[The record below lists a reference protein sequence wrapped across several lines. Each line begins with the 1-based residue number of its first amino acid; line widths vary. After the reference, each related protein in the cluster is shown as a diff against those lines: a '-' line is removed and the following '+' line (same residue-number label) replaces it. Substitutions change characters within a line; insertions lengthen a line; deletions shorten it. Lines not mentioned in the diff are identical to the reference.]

1 MNKKSDQPT
10 NVPAELLQ
18 REKPVYID
26 GGWHVGGGTSPLSFV
41 DPSKATTFAKLVPGS
56 VEQVALAA
64 EAAARAF
71 ATWRAT
77 AGSERARYLR
87 AIASAL
93 ATRKPDL
100 VALQMLNNGKPRFE
114 AEIDLD
120 DAVATFEYY
129 AGLAEKI
136 DEQQGQTVDLGH
148 AALSGSTQFEPLGPV
163 GLIVAWNF
171 PMVTTAWKVAP
182 ALAAGCT
189 AVLKPSEF
197 TTLAELVYG
206 DIASEIGL
214 PPGVLN
220 ILPGGGDVGAA
231 LCADRR
237 VRKISFTGSNATGS
251 RVMAAAA
258 SRIVPVS
265 LELGGK
271 SPIIILEDADIEQAV
286 EIACA
291 GIFFNC
297 GQMCSATS
305 RLIVAASI
313 ADKFSAA
320 MVAKAKLL
328 TAGGPDNPDTQMG
341 PLTTREQFEKVT
353 SVMSKARRDG
363 LNCITG
369 GTIDSTLGGFFVQ
382 PTIYRD
388 VPTDHPIW
396 RDEIFGPVLAIR
408 SFKTVDEAVALAN
421 DTDFGLAATVV
432 GSDKDAAAAVA
443 GRIDAGHVWINT
455 PQLIFPNTAW
465 GGFKASGIGREL
477 GPWGLAAYRGVKHM
491 TRAA

>member
-1 MNKKSDQPT
+1 MTTNSYQPT
-10 NVPAELLQ
+10 NVPAYLLQ
-18 REKPVYID
+18 RDKAVYID
-26 GGWHVGGGTSPLSFV
+26 GGWHVGGGTSPLACV
-41 DPSKATTFAKLVPGS
+41 DPSRAKTFNSLIPGS
-56 VEQVALAA
+56 VDQVALAA

-71 ATWRAT
+71 TTWRAT
-77 AGSERARYLR
+77 AGAERSRYLR
-87 AIASAL
+87 AIASGL
-93 ATRKPDL
+93 SKRKPDL

-114 AEIDLD
+114 AEIDVD

-136 DEQQGQTVDLGH
+136 DGQQGQTVDLGDPD
-148 AALSGSTQFEPLGPV
+148 LLGNTQFEPLGPV

-206 DIASEIGL
+206 DIASEINL

-220 ILPGGGDVGAA
+220 ILPGRGDVGAA

-237 VRKISFTGSNATGS
+237 IRKISFTGSNATGT

-258 SRIVPVS
+258 GRIVPVS

-271 SPIIILEDADIEQAV
+271 SPIVILEDADIEQAV
-286 EIACA
+286 AIASA

-313 ADKFSAA
+313 ADEFTTA
-320 MVAKAKLL
+320 MIANTKLI
-328 TAGGPDNPDTQMG
+328 TVGGPDNPDAQMG
-341 PLTTREQFEKVT
+341 PLTTREQFEKVK
-353 SVMSKARRDG
+353 SVLNKAQTDG
-363 LNCITG
+363 LHCITG
-369 GTIDSTLGGFFVQ
+369 GAPDAVQGGFFIQ

-388 VPTDHPIW
+388 VPTDHPLW

-408 SFKTVDEAVALAN
+408 SFETADEAVALAN
-421 DTDFGLAATVV
+421 DTEFGLAATVV
-432 GSDKDAAAAVA
+432 GGDKDAAEAVA
-443 GRIDAGHVWINT
+443 RRIDAGHVWVNT

>member
-1 MNKKSDQPT
+1 MSTNSHQPT
-10 NVPAELLQ
+10 NVPANLLQ
-18 REKPVYID
+18 RDKAVYID
-26 GGWHVGGGTSPLSFV
+26 GGWHVGGGTSALVFV
-41 DPSKATTFAKLVPGS
+41 DPSRAKTFGSLIPGS
-56 VEQVALAA
+56 VAQVALAA
-64 EAAARAF
+64 EAATRAF
-71 ATWRAT
+71 TTWRAT
-77 AGSERARYLR
+77 AGAERSRYLS
-87 AIASAL
+87 AIASGL
-93 ATRKPDL
+93 SRRKPDL

-114 AEIDLD
+114 AEIDVD

-129 AGLAEKI
+129 AGLAEAI
-136 DEQQGQTVDLGH
+136 DGQQGQTVDLGDTSL
-148 AALSGSTQFEPLGPV
+148 AGSTHFEPLGPV

-171 PMVTTAWKVAP
+171 PMVTTAWKLAP

-206 DIASEIGL
+206 DIANEIGL
-214 PPGVLN
+214 PPGVFN
-220 ILPGGGDVGAA
+220 IVPGGGDVGAA

-237 VRKISFTGSNATGS
+237 IRKISFTGSNATGG

-271 SPIIILEDADIEQAV
+271 SPIVILEDADIEQAV
-286 EIACA
+286 EIASA

-305 RLIVAASI
+305 RLMVAASI
-313 ADKFSAA
+313 ADKFAEAMAA
-320 MVAKAKLL
+320 RAEQIII
-328 TAGGPDNPDTQMG
+328 GGPDSPDAQMG
-341 PLTTREQFEKVT
+341 PLTTREQFEKVK
-353 SVMSKARRDG
+353 SVLDKARTEG
-363 LNCITG
+363 LNCIAG
-369 GTIDSTLGGFFVQ
+369 GAPNVDLGGFFIQ

-408 SFKTVDEAVALAN
+408 SFSTVDEAVALAN

-432 GSDKDAAAAVA
+432 GSDKDAADAVA
-443 GRIDAGHVWINT
+443 RRIDAGHVWVNT

-477 GPWGLAAYRGVKHM
+477 GPWGLAAYRAVKHM
-491 TRAA
+491 TSAV